1 MTLSVGDEAPDFEL
15 PQALDAGDDIKLSDY
30 RGKSN
35 VLLCF
40 YPFDFSG
47 PCGEQLPVYQAQSE
61 KFENA
66 NCQVIGISVDSKFS
80 HAAWAE
86 KLGVEY
92 PLLSDFPAKKTV
104 ESYGLLHEGGF
115 SNRAIRKE
123 RFYKYR
129 YLLHHLSYQIMMRYL
144 QPLKV
149 YLRNCFNYRCG

>member
-61 KFENA
+61 
-66 NCQVIGISVDSKFS
+66 
-80 HAAWAE
+80 
-86 KLGVEY
+86 
-92 PLLSDFPAKKTV
+92 
-104 ESYGLLHEGGF
+104 
-115 SNRAIRKE
+115 
-123 RFYKYR
+123 
-129 YLLHHLSYQIMMRYL
+129 
-144 QPLKV
+144 
-149 YLRNCFNYRCG
+149 

>member
-92 PLLSDFPAKKTV
+92 PL
-104 ESYGLLHEGGF
+104 
-115 SNRAIRKE
+115 
-123 RFYKYR
+123 
-129 YLLHHLSYQIMMRYL
+129 
-144 QPLKV
+144 
-149 YLRNCFNYRCG
+149 